1 MKSILLGN
9 TGLRVSSLALGTA
22 RLGRSASGVDDAEAR
37 RALVRFA
44 EAGGTLF
51 DSSNA
56 YQEGHAEELLGDALR
71 DLGRDGFVICTKYAR
86 PTHSKSPARRVGA
99 HRGAMR
105 DEVESSLR
113 RLRTDRIDLYL
124 AHFDDGV
131 TPMEEI
137 LRGLDDLSR
146 EGKIVHAG
154 LSNFPAW
161 RVAIGAALAD
171 TRGWTPL
178 VALQMQYHLG
188 ERSIEREHLPLTRAH
203 GMTMMGWSPLGGGS
217 VLSHPGL
224 SSIAAARGCDP
235 ASVAIAWVQAQGV
248 LPVLGARKAEHLNAT
263 LTELSLTA
271 EELALLDGTFDRG
284 YPYALL
290 DEVRASH
297 GLPQREVW

>member
-1 MKSILLGN
+1 
-9 TGLRVSSLALGTA
+9 
-22 RLGRSASGVDDAEAR
+22 
-37 RALVRFA
+37 
-44 EAGGTLF
+44 
-51 DSSNA
+51 
-56 YQEGHAEELLGDALR
+56 
-71 DLGRDGFVICTKYAR
+71 
-86 PTHSKSPARRVGA
+86 
-99 HRGAMR
+99 MR
-105 DEVESSLR
+105 DELESSLR

-124 AHFDDGV
+124 VHFDDGV

-161 RVAIGAALAD
+161 RVATGAAMAD

-178 VALQMQYHLG
+178 VTLQMQYHLG
-188 ERSIEREHLPLTRAH
+188 ERSIEREHLPLARAR

-224 SSIAAARGCDP
+224 SSIAATRGCDP
-235 ASVAIAWVQAQGV
+235 ASVAIAWVQAKGV
-248 LPVLGARKAEHLNAT
+248 LPVLGARNAEHLNAT

-271 EELALLDGTFDRG
+271 DELALLDGNFDRG

-290 DEVRASH
+290 DQVRASH
-297 GLPQREVW
+297 GLPQREVY